1 MDKDQ
6 MPFSVELV
14 KKLTTGQGR
23 LFIAQTADEY
33 ATANLIGGHRGASWQ
48 FQMLFDAEASLKPK
62 QLRRLRRLL
71 KLARDRRALAATRET
86 GERLSIVKSRMH
98 DPEEFA
104 LLFVATMLS
113 RNEFERFVAWGRAA
127 EDMGADELR
136 KDIVAELVEER
147 RPFR

>member
-1 MDKDQ
+1 MDKDE

-62 QLRRLRRLL
+62 QLRRLHRLL
-71 KLARDRRALAATRET
+71 KLARERRALAASRET
-86 GERLSIVKSRMH
+86 GERLAVAKSKIH
-98 DPEEFA
+98 DPEEFS
-104 LLFVATMLS
+104 LLYVATMLS
-113 RNEFERFVAWGRAA
+113 RNDFERFVAWGLAA
-127 EDMGADELR
+127 EDMAADELR
-136 KDIVAELVEER
+136 KDIVGELVEGR